1 MKTKVVQFVSFS
13 SLYNENLQCELNKSK
28 RFNTKFELEEINL
41 ENEMSSFEKINEI
54 REYKKLT
61 KFGKIIYWIRFNGF
75 LYKKYSYLKGSV
87 VNIQFVNSNYVF
99 LLPFIKKI
107 FSKVIIS
114 FWGSDLLRQ
123 EKKQYLKLRLLSN
136 NADIISFETPEFSRI
151 FKTKIGYK
159 YDAKIKLA
167 RFGVSLL
174 SEIDAI
180 TDEEIGAFLKKYKIN
195 RSKTVV
201 AVGYNRTE
209 AQQHIPVIDSIIK
222 ANIDRN
228 KVFFVFPWTYGIDD
242 NEYKKAIVSR
252 VNDKYDYAFI
262 EEKLSNIEVAA
273 LRCATDIMIQVQ
285 TTDVM
290 SSSMLETLYAQNEII
305 TGKWL
310 PYQDIYNKGVSMNTV
325 NDANEV
331 GETLNNILAKRMD
344 NEILENNKKTIK
356 SLYAWNNS
364 IDTWIDLYL

>member
-13 SLYNENLQCELNKSK
+13 SLYNENLQCELNKSE
-28 RFNTKFELEEINL
+28 RFNEKFELEEINL
-41 ENEMSSFEKINEI
+41 KNEMSIFERETEI
-54 REYKKLT
+54 REYMKLS
-61 KFGKIIYWIRFNGF
+61 KFNKIVYWIRFNIF
-75 LYKKYSYLKGSV
+75 LYKKYAYLKGSV
-87 VNIQFVNSNYVF
+87 VNIQFVNSNYAF
-99 LLPFIKKI
+99 ILPFIKKV

-123 EKKQYLKLRLLSN
+123 EKKQYFKLRLLSSN
-136 NADIISFETPEFSRI
+136 TDIISFETPEFARI

-174 SEIDAI
+174 PTIDAI
-180 TDEEIGAFLKKYKIN
+180 TDEEIEAFLEKYKIN
-195 RSKTVV
+195 KLKTVV

-222 ANIDRN
+222 ANVDRD
-228 KVFFVFPWTYGIDD
+228 KVFLVFPWTYGINDD
-242 NEYKKAIVSR
+242 EYKNAIISKVC
-252 VNDKYDYAFI
+252 DKFDYVFI
-262 EEKLSNIEVAA
+262 EEKLPNIEVAA

-290 SSSMLETLYAQNEII
+290 SSSMLETLYAKNEII
-305 TGKWL
+305 TGGWL
-310 PYQDIYNKGVSMNTV
+310 PYQDIYNKGVSVNTV
-325 NDANEV
+325 NDTNEV
-331 GETLNNILAKRMD
+331 GETLNNILAKKMK
-344 NEILENNKKTIK
+344 NEILEKNKRTIE